1 VSEARRLPRFWILY
15 LAWIAGCALLFLLM
29 QALEMEDPSRRRD
42 RVSSET
48 AGEIALR
55 VLEREDAAR
64 YAGYEIVNVAWAR
77 EREVAPDAR
86 WIVLLDRP
94 ERSGLDEAIVV
105 EVEPRGGPIRMRK
118 VFR

>member
-1 VSEARRLPRFWILY
+1 VPKANRLPRFWILY
-15 LAWIAGCALLFLLM
+15 LLWIAGCALLFLLM

-55 VLEREDAAR
+55 LLENRDPAR
-64 YAGYEIVNVAWAR
+64 YGEYEVVNVAWAR

-86 WIVLLDRP
+86 WIVLLDRQA
-94 ERSGLDEAIVV
+94 RSGLDDAVVV
-105 EVEPRGGPIRMRK
+105 ELEPRGKPVRIRR